1 VRWPYL
7 LGQFAAVETGTTA
20 LQRWEDAARS
30 GDDGGAWQ
38 AAGGDAVDPG
48 LRAVL
53 ESGPLVAQTSRGFI

>member
-7 LGQFAAVETGTTA
+7 LGQFAAVEGGTTA

-30 GDDGGAWQ
+30 GDDGAWQ